1 MRCTRCPPPPRRLP
15 PVLLLPLLLLTS
27 TIVGDGNGDA
37 PAPAAP
43 SCIRRLDASAAF
55 TPSELASLVRDHADQ
70 PLLLA
75 NAAPNR
81 RLRTRW
87 SLEHLERVAG
97 AQRVNVQL
105 AGLLAGSGLQAQQQ
119 PRLRE
124 FTARLRGRL
133 DGDDGGGGSDDGG
146 SAPSELLFDR
156 GAFFRSEGG
165 RQLAAEY
172 DATAWGGLALEPGGS
187 WGDAQEAEAD
197 GGSSLVLSL
206 GGGGAGIPFHYHAAS
221 VLELLAGTKQWCG
234 PERDWLHHHLHT
246 LASRC
251 PLPARCVAVET
262 QHVIVL
268 PAAAAC

>member
-1 MRCTRCPPPPRRLP
+1 MSMPMRGTRRPPPPRRLP
-15 PVLLLPLLLLTS
+15 PVLLLPLLLLSS

-81 RLRTRW
+81 RLWTRW

-133 DGDDGGGGSDDGG
+133 DGDDDGGGGSDDGG

-172 DATAWGGLALEPGGS
+172 DATAWGGLALEPGGNR
-187 WGDAQEAEAD
+187 GDGAQEAEAD

-234 PERDWLHHHLHT
+234 PEHT

-251 PLPARCVAVET
+251 PLRCVAVET
-262 QHVIVL
+262 QCVIVL
-268 PAAAAC
+268 AAAAAC